1 MSNTKELLYA
11 PLTVDSRKGRGG
23 TYGYIKWQNVADRMN
38 NIFGMCWSSCVT
50 YEDRI
55 DNTIIVRVKVCAKD
69 PKSNEEYYQEGYG
82 ASVLRPSDEPGSAHK
97 GAYSKALK
105 DACKK
110 WGIGLFIADEV
121 TTPVQSSGYS
131 NEKTTICVPNV
142 LTPPSVPNV
151 PTQEVPNV
159 PTQEVPNVPTPPS
172 VPNVPTQEV
181 SNTSTSVEHTLPNIP
196 EQGMSTIDVGM
207 PPIPTTPQQME
218 EKKTNPDTPGTIT
231 SVQDMAIQNLARLN
245 GVEGQSI
252 KQFLQGVINNP
263 ECSLNRQISSLN
275 ELSYNEAV
283 SVIKTVKN
291 LQ

>member
-151 PTQEVPNV
+151 PTQEV
-159 PTQEVPNVPTPPS
+159 
-172 VPNVPTQEV
+172 